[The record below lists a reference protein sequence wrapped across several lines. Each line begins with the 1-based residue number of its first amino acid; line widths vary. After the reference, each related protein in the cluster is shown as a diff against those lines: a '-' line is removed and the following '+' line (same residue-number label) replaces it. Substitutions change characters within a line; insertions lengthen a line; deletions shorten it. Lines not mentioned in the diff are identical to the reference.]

1 LPRCRENWVKEK
13 YRQCHHKTLP
23 TQGQQY
29 ARDLRQRSA
38 MVHVVE
44 SCGQKGQAER
54 AGPKGQRRE
63 DGSPLGP
70 TPGDARD
77 RFTTAVPD

>member
-1 LPRCRENWVKEK
+1 MSS
-13 YRQCHHKTLP
+13 
-23 TQGQQY
+23 QGSSQRL
-29 ARDLRQRSA
+29 ASHMCVICDGDLRRFTSLNL
-38 MVHVVE
+38 VV
-44 SCGQKGQAER
+44 KWQAER
-54 AGPKGQRRE
+54 AGPLGQRRE